1 MTARPPGG
9 ETRELFS
16 LPKWDFNWQERYYFA
31 EPVRLPAG
39 TRIDVVIAYDNSA
52 DNPANPFAPPQRV
65 AWGRES
71 TDEMGSMILEMLPV
85 SQEDLPKYAAAVVE
99 HARNAALVR
108 YMDRR
113 VTEDLAPR

>member
-1 MTARPPGG
+1 
-9 ETRELFS
+9 
-16 LPKWDFNWQERYYFA
+16 
-31 EPVRLPAG
+31 
-39 TRIDVVIAYDNSA
+39 
-52 DNPANPFAPPQRV
+52 
-65 AWGRES
+65 
-71 TDEMGSMILEMLPV
+71 MGSMILEMLPV